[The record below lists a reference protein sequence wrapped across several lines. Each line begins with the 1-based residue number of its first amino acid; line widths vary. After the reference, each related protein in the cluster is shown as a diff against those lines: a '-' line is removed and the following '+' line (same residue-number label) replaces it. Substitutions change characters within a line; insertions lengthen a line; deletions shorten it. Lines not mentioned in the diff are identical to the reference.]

1 MAILHTGNCLWK
13 VDMKTES
20 KMVDVM
26 IHIDPD
32 TDHDEREYLRDML
45 LKQSGVD
52 AVAYHD
58 DKPHLMLIEYDPDE
72 VTSQQLLN
80 VVLKRGIRAELVG
93 L

>member
-1 MAILHTGNCLWK
+1 
-13 VDMKTES
+13 MKTES

-52 AVAYHD
+52 AAAYHD